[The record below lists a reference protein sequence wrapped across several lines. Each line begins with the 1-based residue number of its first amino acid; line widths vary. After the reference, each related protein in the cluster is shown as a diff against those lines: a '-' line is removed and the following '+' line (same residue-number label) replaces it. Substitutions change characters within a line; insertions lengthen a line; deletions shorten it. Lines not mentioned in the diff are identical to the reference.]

1 MACPDS
7 ASRPFWRRHRAA
19 VDEPGTGDGG
29 GTDEGELWDGAANRR
44 PADPSAC
51 PRASPHARAPP
62 PAHIEHAIAKYGCK
76 EQRRKNRREAQNE
89 GRVLLCE
96 RRAANRLAPEELEEH
111 QPVVRLVLGVVI
123 AAHDQRQTAPGW
135 WRRWGGCAQ
144 EADSGSGAEAGSE
157 RLEKPVSALLEG
169 LEHEQ
174 QQEPGHVPTRAEVAK
189 HMHMCMWHEK
199 KRNARL
205 TADLGRGHG
214 TENSK
219 PTEQTRF

>member
-1 MACPDS
+1 MIIPELRSAYVAQGHGRRRQKGAMACPDS

-96 RRAANRLAPEELEEH
+96 RRAANRLAPDGLWVSNRMDVSRSCDSLLWSSS
-111 QPVVRLVLGVVI
+111 PLMTSVRPPRSSPGVV
-123 AAHDQRQTAPGW
+123 AGVAGLCGVVAHALS
-135 WRRWGGCAQ
+135 AE
-144 EADSGSGAEAGSE
+144 EADSGSGKARQRAAG
-157 RLEKPVSALLEG
+157 R
-169 LEHEQ
+169 
-174 QQEPGHVPTRAEVAK
+174 PGA
-189 HMHMCMWHEK
+189 
-199 KRNARL
+199 
-205 TADLGRGHG
+205 
-214 TENSK
+214 
-219 PTEQTRF
+219 